1 MKFKVLLLSSLLT
14 LGTVSAVADE
24 PKVDDSK
31 PTTGETLEQAD
42 AITEQAT
49 QPVKEKYWK
58 CTGILSLNAS
68 ATGLWNWAAG
78 GNNNITTVA
87 AANITLLYQKNSVA
101 WETNLDTDF
110 GMTYLESEFEPW
122 RKSNDK
128 INFTT
133 KFGWEFHKTW
143 YLTVLGSFK
152 SQYARGYKY
161 GADDNGDFKK
171 PIAGWLSP
179 SYTDISVGIDW
190 KPNEIFSIYLAP
202 VTGRIS
208 SCTLDSL
215 SYVDGAGVEQM
226 TSLRAAYGIDPDKTC
241 LPELGFSAK
250 AGVNYTRIENLK
262 IISTVGIFTPYRWS
276 EDMSD
281 HRRFGN
287 FDVDWDFAI
296 SYQFLKVLNV
306 TLSTSLKYVNGVM
319 IADKDGNNPVERVQ
333 FKGNLGLGIGYSF

>member
-31 PTTGETLEQAD
+31 PTTGDTLEQAD

-226 TSLRAAYGIDPDKTC
+226 TSLRAAYGIDPDRYAEICSTLNENFITEYRTYCDFYDRYENKT
-241 LPELGFSAK
+241 
-250 AGVNYTRIENLK
+250 V
-262 IISTVGIFTPYRWS
+262 S
-276 EDMSD
+276 EMSD
-281 HRRFGN
+281 AVNDAYLKSQGQQSG
-287 FDVDWDFAI
+287 VA
-296 SYQFLKVLNV
+296 SY
-306 TLSTSLKYVNGVM
+306 GM
-319 IADKDGNNPVERVQ
+319 IAAFAANY
-333 FKGNLGLGIGYSF
+333 FK